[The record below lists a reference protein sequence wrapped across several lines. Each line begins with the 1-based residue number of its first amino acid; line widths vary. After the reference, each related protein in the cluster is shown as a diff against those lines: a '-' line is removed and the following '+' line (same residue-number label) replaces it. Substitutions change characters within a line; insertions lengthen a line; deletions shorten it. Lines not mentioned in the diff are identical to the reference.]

1 MPNQFKAHLY
11 FIQSICGFLELP
23 DAPCHLKKTWHLLM
37 ILITRG
43 GCFFVLKAA
52 TALQCF
58 GIQLRDLLIPTG
70 GIVSCWSK
78 GYIAEGLGFL
88 PATCSVRTI
97 YQGASEIVKAMLC
110 YTRVSVA
117 GWHQPSE
124 VLMTYESYGLYLLRP
139 LTCTHHRLSNLP
151 SFNQCCLQDLIVAH
165 TCLMRP
171 CAITIKDVSRWKW
184 MISPFVCKVGAFLS
198 NLPSV
203 WYREGPWPCYIS
215 LAILESSLFSFWRSL
230 VWCLTPQLFYGR
242 KKLEALQYLHPF

>member
-124 VLMTYESYGLYLLRP
+124 VLMVCTCWDLSRAPITGF
-139 LTCTHHRLSNLP
+139 LTCHPSTSAACRTWLWHTH
-151 SFNQCCLQDLIVAH
+151 A
-165 TCLMRP
+165 
-171 CAITIKDVSRWKW
+171 WW
-184 MISPFVCKVGAFLS
+184 
-198 NLPSV
+198 
-203 WYREGPWPCYIS
+203 GP
-215 LAILESSLFSFWRSL
+215 
-230 VWCLTPQLFYGR
+230 VQ
-242 KKLEALQYLHPF
+242 